1 MTSKLVFE
9 ILIKRYD
16 HFQFLTRFQPREKNL
31 IAAANRA
38 PKKLFFD
45 NGKISRIWISGP
57 KSLDC
62 TKLNF
67 SHECDVKN
75 VTSKNELKTCLGALN
90 PKLNAIQIF
99 DRDDDD
105 EGAKNCFKIAQDC
118 IMWWS

>member
-1 MTSKLVFE
+1 MTIFS
-9 ILIKRYD
+9 
-16 HFQFLTRFQPREKNL
+16 FLPDFSHEKKNL

-38 PKKLFFD
+38 PKKIFFD

-57 KSLDC
+57 KSLDF

-67 SHECDVKN
+67 GHECDVKN

-105 EGAKNCFKIAQDC
+105 EGAKNCSKIAQDC